1 MSERDTTS
9 RTRTLPSPVS
19 RPSSTPPDTPRR
31 DLPDQ
36 VVMPL
41 LDRIVRQALDE
52 DYEVVAARKA
62 RTRPGRRGRRGRQ
75 PVRPSSDRPHPERPH
90 PERPHPE
97 RPRQVAAA
105 VMAVFGVLVAV
116 AAVQTARNAPEA
128 NASRQ
133 SLVDQIQARRATIER
148 LQGRLVRLQTSITS
162 QRDALAQAA
171 QDEQVLVARAERL
184 GVRTGFV
191 AVHGPGVRIHLDD
204 AEGGDVTQVVRAS
217 DLAMLV
223 DGLWNA
229 GAEAIA
235 VNNLRL
241 TALTAFAN
249 VGPAVHIGK
258 VPLVAPYTIEAI
270 GDPDTMAADLL
281 DTTFGQRFYSLRDS
295 LGFDYQIGSVDEM
308 RLPAANPPSLRT
320 VHLPDDSGNRP
331 DADGGVEV
339 P

>member
-1 MSERDTTS
+1 MPET
-9 RTRTLPSPVS
+9 RTRV
-19 RPSSTPPDTPRR
+19 RPRPRGGTRIPDAPRPE
-31 DLPDQ
+31 LPDQ

-41 LDRIVRQALDE
+41 LDRIVRQSLDE
-52 DYEVVAARKA
+52 DYRIVAERKVARA
-62 RTRPGRRGRRGRQ
+62 RSRRRERLRQRGIQRPPKPAPPR
-75 PVRPSSDRPHPERPH
+75 VRPRR
-90 PERPHPE
+90 
-97 RPRQVAAA
+97 VAAA
-105 VMAVFGVLVAV
+105 VMGVFGVLVAI

-128 NASRQ
+128 NASRE

-171 QDEQVLVARAERL
+171 EDEQVLVARAERL
-184 GVRTGFV
+184 GVRAGFV
-191 AVHGPGVRIHLDD
+191 AVHGPGVRITLDD

-217 DLAMLV
+217 DLAMLI

-235 VNNLRL
+235 VNNVRL

-258 VPLVAPYTIEAI
+258 LPLVAPYTIEAI
-270 GDPDTMAADLL
+270 GDPDTLAADLL

-295 LGFDYQIGSVDEM
+295 LGFDYAIGSVDEM
-308 RLPAANPPSLRT
+308 RLSAAEGPSLRT

-331 DADGGVEV
+331 DADGGVEA